1 MSKQSDAVLA
11 DLDTLIQVWEKE
23 ANLVMGDLTLPMVK
37 AKRDELSSK
46 DKLVDET
53 RTTLSRLIDE
63 AGDVRAEGDQ
73 LMSRGRSGI
82 RAAFG
87 ADSPQY
93 AQVRGT
99 RVSERKPR
107 SKKKGPGKPSGGDKQ
122 P

>member
-1 MSKQSDAVLA
+1 MSKMGDSVLA

-23 ANLVMGDLTLPMVK
+23 TNLVMGDLTLPMVK

-46 DKLVDET
+46 DKLADEA
-53 RTTLSRLIDE
+53 RTTLGRLIDE
-63 AGDVRAEGDQ
+63 AGDVRAEDQ

-93 AQVRGT
+93 AQVGGT